1 MSAQQSRAAARVRSP
16 NEVFCD
22 TFDISKLG
30 SRGGGLGD
38 GDHIMNASLPSLL
51 VLDGDQQSMPVNI
64 QDLPAFLRQSGG
76 KQSVR

>member
-1 MSAQQSRAAARVRSP
+1 MSAQQSRGAARVRST

-51 VLDGDQQSMPVNI
+51 VHDGVQSSKPPEI
-64 QDLPAFLRQSGG
+64 EDLPALLRQSGG